1 MKTEKLYPIV
11 SNPKYKEFEEYLIY
25 LKERA
30 VTTMA
35 YADDSITIHR
45 CQGQV
50 STIDQLL
57 KLKTNVLRE
66 TKGSDIWQ

>member
-1 MKTEKLYPIV
+1 
-11 SNPKYKEFEEYLIY
+11 
-25 LKERA
+25 
-30 VTTMA
+30 MA

-66 TKGSDIWQ
+66 TKGTGQ

>member
-1 MKTEKLYPIV
+1 MKLEKLYPLV
-11 SNPKYKEFEEYLIY
+11 SNPKYKNLEEYLIY

-66 TKGSDIWQ
+66 TKGTIQ

>member
-66 TKGSDIWQ
+66 TKGSDIWR

>member
-1 MKTEKLYPIV
+1 MTMKLEKLYPLV
-11 SNPKYKEFEEYLIY
+11 SNARYKDFEEYLIY

-35 YADDSITIHR
+35 YADDTITIHR

-50 STIDQLL
+50 ATINQLL

-66 TKGSDIWQ
+66 TKGTVQ

>member
-1 MKTEKLYPIV
+1 MKLEKLYTLV
-11 SNPKYKEFEEYLIY
+11 SNARYKEFEEYLIY

-35 YADDSITIHR
+35 YADDTITIHR

-50 STIDQLL
+50 ATINQLL

-66 TKGSDIWQ
+66 TKGTVQ

>member
-1 MKTEKLYPIV
+1 MKLEKLYPIV

>member
-1 MKTEKLYPIV
+1 MKLEKLYPLV
-11 SNPKYKEFEEYLIY
+11 FNPKYKNLEEYLIY

-35 YADDSITIHR
+35 YADDTITIHR

-66 TKGSDIWQ
+66 TKGTGQ

>member
-1 MKTEKLYPIV
+1 MKLEKLYTLV
-11 SNPKYKEFEEYLIY
+11 SNARYKEFEEYLTY

-35 YADDSITIHR
+35 YADDTITIHR

-50 STIDQLL
+50 ATINQLL

-66 TKGSDIWQ
+66 TKGSDTWQ

>member
-1 MKTEKLYPIV
+1 MKLEKLYSVV
-11 SNPKYKEFEEYLIY
+11 SNARYEEFENYLIY

-66 TKGSDIWQ
+66 TKGTIQ

>member
-11 SNPKYKEFEEYLIY
+11 SNPKYKEFDAYLIY
-25 LKERA
+25 LKESA

-45 CQGQV
+45 CQGHV

>member
-1 MKTEKLYPIV
+1 MKLEKLYPLV
-11 SNPKYKEFEEYLIY
+11 SNPKYKNLEEYLIY
-25 LKERA
+25 LKERV

-35 YADDSITIHR
+35 YADDTITIHR

-66 TKGSDIWQ
+66 TKGTVQ